1 MRVYQLRLSISVL
14 LISDNSNVWCVVRS
28 GCVDQRVNFAK
39 FIPCVWQKCLVCIEL
54 GIDAVMA
61 MILRFALHL
70 HVVSPLLIGEAPN
83 SWVVAGFIEFMTRP
97 LSPKQATLKNTTRP
111 CSHHRRSA
119 AAPGSRRRWWR
130 CCATAAG
137 RGWREGWPGQH
148 RASVASCWLVQVG
161 TELPL
166 KLTTWF
172 WL

>member
-1 MRVYQLRLSISVL
+1 MSLGWCLIGVGISAFLVSWARALMRVYQLRLSI
-14 LISDNSNVWCVVRS
+14 S

-39 FIPCVWQKCLVCIEL
+39 FIPCVWQKCLVWIEL

-70 HVVSPLLIGEAPN
+70 HVVSPLMIGEAPN

-130 CCATAAG
+130 CCATGPAS
-137 RGWREGWPGQH
+137 RERSLMLTDWF
-148 RASVASCWLVQVG
+148 RLV
-161 TELPL
+161 LNYR
-166 KLTTWF
+166 
-172 WL
+172 